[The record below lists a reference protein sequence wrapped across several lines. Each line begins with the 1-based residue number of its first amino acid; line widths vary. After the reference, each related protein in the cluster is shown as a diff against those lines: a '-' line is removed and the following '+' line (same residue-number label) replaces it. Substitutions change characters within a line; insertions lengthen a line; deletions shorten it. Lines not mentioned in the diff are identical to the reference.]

1 MKFIVILI
9 AIIILL
15 FIFKGSSE
23 AFFEVNQAIFNQVEI
38 PTDSDLQKDPYYQS
52 IKNIDFPCA
61 CGEGREKNSRNEC
74 APLCPTGQIRFTN
87 DICYPP
93 CPSGETRHTNTVCY
107 PPCPIGEFR
116 NPSGVCQ
123 CTPQQHLYDLSI
135 NHDISDF
142 DLGQCIRN
150 PGGGWPKW
158 GKDAKAR
165 CDNNPDCKAYN
176 LINRGGVWGD
186 DWGSC
191 MKTTSAT
198 PSRVPLEYKIDYYRK
213 IETSKN
219 NNGVCATECP
229 IGKTKDANGICQ
241 WDPCPGEKSRDA
253 YGDCQFNTCP
263 TGQTRDGNGVCQCI
277 QQPYYERYPK
287 LDVPSNDIIC
297 NWNVPNLEGCKIE
310 CNKDPKCKA
319 YNIIDGKHC
328 CLKRTT
334 AIPTAS
340 ANNIDYFKRV
350 DAPLSKDP
358 DGVCRPPCPPEQKR
372 DSNGVCQCP
381 VNKTK
386 DANGACQ
393 CAINTTKAGNGECYP
408 TCTANAI
415 MGYNGECYC
424 KTDYYKQPDGT
435 CKYIKCTDDTYFD
448 EVTQT
453 CKSTDCGPG
462 GFLDPSGPNWVC
474 RCSPGYS
481 MGPSGKCDIVN
492 LNYNAGNIYD
502 FITFNR
508 LLMDSGM
515 G

>member
-1 MKFIVILI
+1 MKFIVVII

-15 FIFKGSSE
+15 FIFRDPSE
-23 AFFEVNQAIFNQVEI
+23 SFEVNQAIFNQVEI
-38 PTDSDLQKDPYYQS
+38 PTDRELQKDPYYQS
-52 IKNIDFPCA
+52 IKNTDFPCA

-74 APLCPTGQIRFTN
+74 APLCPTGQIRFT
-87 DICYPP
+87 DDKCYPP
-93 CPSGETRHTNTVCY
+93 CPTGQTRHTNTVCY
-107 PPCPIGEFR
+107 PPCPVGEFR

-123 CTPQQHLYDLSI
+123 CNIQQPLYDLSI
-135 NHDISDF
+135 NHDIGGF
-142 DLGQCIRN
+142 DLGGGCLRN

-158 GKDAKAR
+158 GQDAKAR

-176 LINRGGVWGD
+176 LIHGGGAWGD
-186 DWGSC
+186 AWGSC
-191 MKTTSAT
+191 MKTKSDI
-198 PSRVPLEYKIDYYRK
+198 PSRVPLNAKIDYYRK
-213 IETSKN
+213 IETVKN

-229 IGKTKDANGICQ
+229 TGKTNVNGICQ
-241 WDPCPGEKSRDA
+241 WNPCPAEKSRDA
-253 YGDCQFNTCP
+253 YGDCQFDPCP
-263 TGQTRDGNGVCQCI
+263 TGQSRDGNGVCQCI

-287 LDVPSNDIIC
+287 LDVPNNDISC
-297 NWNVPNLEGCKIE
+297 SWNVPNLEGCKLN
-310 CNKDPKCKA
+310 CNNNPECKA

-328 CLKRTT
+328 CLKKTSST
-334 AIPTAS
+334 PTAS

-358 DGVCRPPCPPEQKR
+358 DGICRPPCPSEQKR

-386 DANGACQ
+386 DANGVCQ

-435 CKYIKCTDDTYFD
+435 CKYIKCTGDTYFD
-448 EVTQT
+448 QVTQT

-474 RCSPGYS
+474 RCGPGYS

-492 LNYNAGNIYD
+492 LNYNAYD
-502 FITFNR
+502 ILAFNK
-508 LLMDSGM
+508 LLMDSGA